1 MGGRQVDSIRKV
13 SDPFEEAEGQERN
26 STRLPGCAVR
36 AHKIWWVS
44 GQEATKQQQQPQP
57 TATATVTATVAAR
70 AAAAAATVTV
80 TAAVRS
86 NSRRDCCHAGSVNRH
101 NL

>member
-13 SDPFEEAEGQERN
+13 SDPFEEAEGHERN

-36 AHKIWWVS
+36 AHNIWWVS

-70 AAAAAATVTV
+70 AAA
-80 TAAVRS
+80 RS